1 MEVLVG
7 PELLE
12 LPELPTLELPELGVM
27 GAFFTQEITG
37 KSCSVGT
44 RVGGTR
50 TTTLARIHIQ
60 VSVASLVN
68 PVHGQTQFHR
78 SFLKLATVF

>member
-1 MEVLVG
+1 MMEVLVG

-27 GAFFTQEITG
+27 GDSFTGELLCRWHSHNHVT
-37 KSCSVGT
+37 
-44 RVGGTR
+44 
-50 TTTLARIHIQ
+50 RIHIQ

-68 PVHGQTQFHR
+68 PVHGRTQSHR
-78 SFLKLATVF
+78 SFLKLTTVF